1 MAITKDRKSELVAQ
15 YQDWLKRCEG
25 AFVAEYTGLT
35 VKKLEELRR
44 IVREKGGEF
53 HVAKN
58 TLVKKACKDA
68 GLSVP
73 DTLFEGSTAV
83 GFAFEDVAGFA
94 KALSDFTRTSESLKV
109 KGALMGGQ
117 LLSAADVKVL
127 AELPPLAVL
136 RARMIGVLQAPA
148 SKLAR
153 LMAEPG
159 RQVAAVVQ
167 AHSAEPAA

>member
-1 MAITKDRKSELVAQ
+1 LAITKDRKGELVAQ
-15 YQDWLKRCEG
+15 YQDWIKRSEG

-58 TLVKKACKDA
+58 TLVKLAVKEA

-73 DTLFEGSTAV
+73 ENLFEGSTAV
-83 GFAFEDVAGFA
+83 GFAFEDVAGLA
-94 KALSDFTRTSESLKV
+94 KVLNEFSRTSETLKIKGGFIGAYVLNAEEV
-109 KGALMGGQ
+109 KAL
-117 LLSAADVKVL
+117 AD
-127 AELPPLAVL
+127 LPPLPSM
-136 RARMIGVLQAPA
+136 RARLIGLIQAPA
-148 SKLAR
+148 GKLAR

-159 RQVAAVVQ
+159 RQIAAVVQ
-167 AHSAEPAA
+167 AYSANAAG

>member
-1 MAITKDRKSELVAQ
+1 MAITKDRKNELVAQ

-25 AFVAEYTGLT
+25 AFVTEYTGLT

-44 IVREKGGEF
+44 SVREKGGEF
-53 HVAKN
+53 HIAKN
-58 TLVKKACKDA
+58 TLVKKACKEA
-68 GLSVP
+68 GLTIP

-83 GFAFEDVAGFA
+83 GFAFEDVPGFA
-94 KALSDFTRTSESLKV
+94 KALSEFARTSDMLKV
-109 KGALMGGQ
+109 KGAFMGGQ
-117 LLSAADVKVL
+117 ILNAADVKVL

-136 RARMIGVLQAPA
+136 RARLIGTLQAPA

-167 AHSAEPAA
+167 AHSADTAG